1 MDIKEL
7 SQQYQESSD
16 LQEYCDAQAKTII
29 EISKKLKALQ
39 DENLH
44 LKQMLESSVPLI
56 KTPNNLPSLVAKND
70 EEAIARQQLFLLKQ
84 TSQQRELTLEECRK
98 SEIYAKILNTL
109 KSQPKTFESQAQD
122 IPMDELLKIAQNGSD
137 DKR

>member
-7 SQQYQESSD
+7 SEKYQESLE

-56 KTPNNLPSLVAKND
+56 QTKDNLPSLVAKND
-70 EEAIARQQLFLLKQ
+70 EEAVARQQLFRLKQ
-84 TSQQRELTLEECRK
+84 ISQNRELTLEEARRV
-98 SEIYAKILNTL
+98 EIFAKILNTL
-109 KSQPKTFESQAQD
+109 KSQPKTFESQATD
-122 IPMDELLKIAQNGSD
+122 VPLEELLKIAQYGPD
-137 DKR
+137 DRR